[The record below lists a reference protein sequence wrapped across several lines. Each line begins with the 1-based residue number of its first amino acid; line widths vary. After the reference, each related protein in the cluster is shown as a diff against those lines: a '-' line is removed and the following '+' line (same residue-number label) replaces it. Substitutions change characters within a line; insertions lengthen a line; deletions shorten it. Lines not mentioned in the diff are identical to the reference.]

1 MGVGNEACNLETLKR
16 QRHVAMRIENAQSS
30 LVGEGKEYKT
40 IKVEKRQKKGWGTTI
55 SNIALC
61 TSIWIGEGV
70 EKGQRWLWEQLKR
83 RQGQARVWN
92 DRGAFGAMRVAE

>member
-40 IKVEKRQKKGWGTTI
+40 IKVEKRQKKGWDD
-55 SNIALC
+55 NFQHC
-61 TSIWIGEGV
+61 
-70 EKGQRWLWEQLKR
+70 
-83 RQGQARVWN
+83 
-92 DRGAFGAMRVAE
+92 AMY